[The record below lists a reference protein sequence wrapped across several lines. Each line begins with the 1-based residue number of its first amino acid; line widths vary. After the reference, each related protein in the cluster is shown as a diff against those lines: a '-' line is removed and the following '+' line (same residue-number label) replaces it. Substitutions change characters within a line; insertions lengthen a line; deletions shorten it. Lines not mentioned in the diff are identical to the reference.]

1 MEVWMA
7 VFVLSILFVAVF
19 NSFYIDLKANFLT
32 GCSIPTL
39 LQHVL
44 NDTKKSI
51 ISKTAIIFIYLIL
64 TKPSML

>member
-7 VFVLSILFVAVF
+7 VFIVSILFIAVF
-19 NSFYIDLKANFLT
+19 NYFYIDLKANFLT
-32 GCSIPTL
+32 CCSIPTL

-44 NDTKKSI
+44 NDTKQSI